1 MPIPVS
7 PSDFRFETD
16 EQSVEYLRQAVEAMM
31 KSFGITREEAIG
43 RINQEWSHVRGVV
56 GEFDEIYRETPVYWA
71 NHFMFGKSQFWW
83 IEGAKREKNKLPPLA
98 RLPYP
103 RNTADT

>member
-16 EQSVEYLRQAVEAMM
+16 EQSVTYLWQVVEAMM
-31 KSFGITREEAIG
+31 KSFGVAREEAIG
-43 RINQEWSHVRGVV
+43 RINQEWSPVRRVV
-56 GEFDEIYRETPVYWA
+56 GEFDEIYRETPAYWA

-83 IEGAKREKNKLPPLA
+83 IEGAKRAQLKLPPLVK
-98 RLPYP
+98 LPYP
-103 RNTADT
+103 RNAEGA

>member
-1 MPIPVS
+1 MPIPAS

-16 EQSVEYLRQAVEAMM
+16 EQSVEYLRKAVEAMM
-31 KSFGITREEAIG
+31 KSFGVTREEAIG
-43 RINQEWSHVRGVV
+43 RINQEWSHVGAVV

-71 NHFMFGKSQFWW
+71 NRFMFGKSQFWW
-83 IEGAKREKNKLPPLA
+83 IEGAKREKHKLPPLV

-103 RNTADT
+103 RNAEDA